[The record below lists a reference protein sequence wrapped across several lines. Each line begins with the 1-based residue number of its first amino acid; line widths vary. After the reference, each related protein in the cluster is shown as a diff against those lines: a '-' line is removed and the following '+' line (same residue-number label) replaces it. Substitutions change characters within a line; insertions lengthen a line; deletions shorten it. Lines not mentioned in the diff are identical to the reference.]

1 MLQLYGNSRSRAMRC
16 LWMFEEMGKPYQLIE
31 KSTRADDLQD
41 SEYLRLN
48 PNARIPTLVDGD
60 LVLWES
66 MAINLYLAQK
76 YEGPMHCPRPEVL
89 GLAAQWS
96 FWAMLETE
104 ALLLD
109 LLNHRAVLPEFARDP
124 SYAERDEL
132 LLKKPLDVLNGALYQ
147 SSERVTDY
155 CPIASRDAHDL
166 PGLVDE
172 CVPSVAAVV
181 DDIVEGFENPIG
193 QPILTHELPD
203 VFLTVEF
210 GCARRQRHERDVVGN
225 HEGFSAMPAGL
236 IKQQNGVRPW
246 DDVGRDREEMGL
258 HGFTVAGRQHES
270 GAGSAFGADRTEQ
283 IGRLRP
289 LIMGG
294 TGA

>member
-16 LWMFEEMGKPYQLIE
+16 LWMLEEMGKPYQLIE

-76 YEGPMHCPRPEVL
+76 YEGPMHCPGPEVL

-132 LLKKPLDVLNGALYQ
+132 LLKKPLDVLNGALV
-147 SSERVTDY
+147 EHDY
-155 CPIASRDAHDL
+155 L
-166 PGLVDE
+166 
-172 CVPSVAAVV
+172 
-181 DDIVEGFENPIG
+181 
-193 QPILTHELPD
+193 
-203 VFLTVEF
+203 
-210 GCARRQRHERDVVGN
+210 VGN
-225 HEGFSAMPAGL
+225 S
-236 IKQQNGVRPW
+236 
-246 DDVGRDREEMGL
+246 
-258 HGFTVAGRQHES
+258 FTVADLNVASILVWGKMARLNLSKHPEVRRWFDACLARPAYGRVRERAS
-270 GAGSAFGADRTEQ
+270 RK
-283 IGRLRP
+283 
-289 LIMGG
+289 
-294 TGA
+294 